1 MGIRSAACLKGKRT
15 CIKIIKNEPRTLSR
29 SFGPENH
36 KPITGLTGQQSRTF
50 APLRSFPNADAPP
63 WNSQRGDWQ
72 RPLGT
77 GMNNPFMV
85 LGPFACKGSSLR
97 RCPCLCLSHW
107 WGWRANWRI
116 MFGRVV
122 RKNDVARS
130 REQSNSCVFQPRFT
144 CRQTAPRWHEVLNQ
158 PGSPLASD
166 AHFPPIHW
174 TDHICPTNILTPE
187 ETFAL
192 LTWLNGK
199 WIADADRALVRG
211 LCLKPLPQ
219 K

>member
-50 APLRSFPNADAPP
+50 APLRSFQNADAPP

-77 GMNNPFMV
+77 GMDNP
-85 LGPFACKGSSLR
+85 
-97 RCPCLCLSHW
+97 
-107 WGWRANWRI
+107 
-116 MFGRVV
+116 
-122 RKNDVARS
+122 
-130 REQSNSCVFQPRFT
+130 EQSNSCVFQPRFT

-174 TDHICPTNILTPE
+174 TDDICPTNISTPE

-199 WIADADRALVRG
+199 WIADADRAQVRG